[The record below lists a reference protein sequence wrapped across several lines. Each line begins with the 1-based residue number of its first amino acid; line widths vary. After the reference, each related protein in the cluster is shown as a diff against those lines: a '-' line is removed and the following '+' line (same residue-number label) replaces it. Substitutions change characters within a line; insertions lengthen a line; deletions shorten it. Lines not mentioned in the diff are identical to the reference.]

1 MFRYAQ
7 HNFEEAIED
16 LFAALHSIEAGQE
29 EKEEKRDGR
38 QQNNTDNTD
47 NHGTG
52 GGEGGRKEGGQKDT
66 GEEDKEDEEETT
78 IVVSEIN
85 RYLGYSFANRYA
97 AYTFMIHVGCT
108 RRVTSSTDQIVTIHA
123 CICLYNF
130 ECCIYTFIR
139 PFLYFYLMFEYK

>member
-38 QQNNTDNTD
+38 QQNNTDSTD

-52 GGEGGRKEGGQKDT
+52 GGEGGRKEGGQKDR

-85 RYLGYSFANRYA
+85 RYLGYSFANRYV
-97 AYTFMIHVGCT
+97 AYTFMLHVGCT
-108 RRVTSSTDQIVTIHA
+108 RRVTFSTDQIVTIHA

-130 ECCIYTFIR
+130 ECCIYTTIFI
-139 PFLYFYLMFEYK
+139 FLFDV